1 MDIVKYTEFLVSSLV
16 DDPEMVKVEMFDEDE
31 NTKIIEVMVPENE
44 MKYVIGKSGK
54 NAHALRTLINAF
66 AYIHKMNRVK
76 INISAF

>member
-31 NTKIIEVMVPENE
+31 NTKIIEVMVPEKE

-76 INISAF
+76 INISSF

>member
-31 NTKIIEVMVPENE
+31 NTKIIEAMVPEDQ

>member
-16 DDPEMVKVEMFDEDE
+16 DDPEMVKVEIFDEDE
-31 NTKIIEVMVPENE
+31 NTKIIEVMVPENQ

>member
-31 NTKIIEVMVPENE
+31 NTKIIEVMVPESE

>member
-31 NTKIIEVMVPENE
+31 NTKIIEVMVPENH

>member
-31 NTKIIEVMVPENE
+31 NTKIIEVMVPENQ

-76 INISAF
+76 ITISAF

>member
-16 DDPEMVKVEMFDEDE
+16 DDSEMVKVEMFDEDE
-31 NTKIIEVMVPENE
+31 NTKIIEVMVPENQ

>member
-31 NTKIIEVMVPENE
+31 NTKLIEVMVPENQ

>member
-31 NTKIIEVMVPENE
+31 NTKIIEVMVPEDQ

>member
-31 NTKIIEVMVPENE
+31 NTKIIEVMVPENQ

>member
-31 NTKIIEVMVPENE
+31 NTKIIEVMIPENQ

>member
-31 NTKIIEVMVPENE
+31 NTKRIEVMVPENE

>member
-16 DDPEMVKVEMFDEDE
+16 DDPEMVKVEMFDEVE
-31 NTKIIEVMVPENE
+31 NTKIIEVMVPENQ

>member
-31 NTKIIEVMVPENE
+31 NTKIIEVMVPENQ

-76 INISAF
+76 VNISAF

>member
-1 MDIVKYTEFLVSSLV
+1 MAYNKSERPDSP
-16 DDPEMVKVEMFDEDE
+16 DA
-31 NTKIIEVMVPENE
+31 
-44 MKYVIGKSGK
+44 GKSGK

>member
-44 MKYVIGKSGK
+44 MEYVIGKSGK

>member
-54 NAHALRTLINAF
+54 NAHALRKLINAF

>member
-1 MDIVKYTEFLVSSLV
+1 MDIVKYTEFLVPSLV

>member
-54 NAHALRTLINAF
+54 NVHALRTLINAF

>member
-31 NTKIIEVMVPENE
+31 NTKIIEVMVPENQ

-54 NAHALRTLINAF
+54 SAHALRTLINAF

>member
-16 DDPEMVKVEMFDEDE
+16 DDPELVKVEMFDEDE
-31 NTKIIEVMVPENE
+31 NTKIIEVMVPENQ

>member
-31 NTKIIEVMVPENE
+31 NTKIIEVMVPENQ

-54 NAHALRTLINAF
+54 NAHALRTFI
-66 AYIHKMNRVK
+66 K
-76 INISAF
+76 

>member
-31 NTKIIEVMVPENE
+31 NTKIIEVMVPENQ

-54 NAHALRTLINAF
+54 NAHTLRTLINAF

>member
-66 AYIHKMNRVK
+66 TYIHKMNRVK

>member
-16 DDPEMVKVEMFDEDE
+16 DDPEMVKVEMFGEGE
-31 NTKIIEVMVPENE
+31 NTKIIEVMVPENQ

>member
-31 NTKIIEVMVPENE
+31 NTKIIEVMVPENQI
-44 MKYVIGKSGK
+44 KYVIGKSGK